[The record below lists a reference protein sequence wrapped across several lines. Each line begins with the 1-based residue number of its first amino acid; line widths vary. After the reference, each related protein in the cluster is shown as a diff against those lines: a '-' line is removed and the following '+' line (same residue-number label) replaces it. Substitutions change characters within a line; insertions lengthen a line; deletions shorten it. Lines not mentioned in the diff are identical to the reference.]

1 MRAAADIDPRGAGL
15 RAVNGRRVARDRHMQ
30 GVRPRHG
37 RAGASANAVLND
49 AWSSRRRVEE
59 SPLDREAGAPT
70 HAQRDGVAPR
80 RDVVGEVRL
89 NRALRATTGNALCMH

>member
-1 MRAAADIDPRGAGL
+1 MRAVADIDPRGAGL
-15 RAVNGRRVARDRHMQ
+15 RAVTVVAWHATVMQ

-59 SPLDREAGAPT
+59 SPLDRESGAPT
-70 HAQRDGVAPR
+70 HAQRDGVA
-80 RDVVGEVRL
+80 
-89 NRALRATTGNALCMH
+89 A